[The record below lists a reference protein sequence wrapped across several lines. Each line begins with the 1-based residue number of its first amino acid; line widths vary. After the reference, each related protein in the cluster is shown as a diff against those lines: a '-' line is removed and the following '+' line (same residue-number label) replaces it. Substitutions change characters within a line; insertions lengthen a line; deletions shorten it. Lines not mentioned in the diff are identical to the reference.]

1 MPGNEGWIKRISR
14 TTVSVREHG
23 APVGGIQGA
32 AVPNKKLVPNYEE
45 TAHHVNRV
53 IPLNGRPNSEPDC
66 TLVSPESS
74 GDEGDQERL
83 GRKTASNSE
92 GRGASNGHL
101 PSASQSNHFP
111 NLLFCFGTT
120 ADD

>member
-1 MPGNEGWIKRISR
+1 M
-14 TTVSVREHG
+14 TVNSTEAWSSG
-23 APVGGIQGA
+23 TWYPGA

-66 TLVSPESS
+66 TVNCPKKS
-74 GDEGDQERL
+74 GEEVHQGEL
-83 GRKTASNSE
+83 GRKTASSSE

-120 ADD
+120 AAD